1 MSAIFTMKVSTTKG
15 GLKSE
20 ETGTFLHLQ
29 DKYSKSLFWAEN
41 LNFPPKTVNN
51 LFNFFPQDSDLECLF
66 WRSKHS
72 QVSSDLKP
80 PLLCTTVWLSCEWAF
95 KISKQI
101 FVTFFFLLKKHLTRK
116 FHHWLE
122 SWFNFPFKKGH
133 TFYQIKCDILGRELW
148 PGTLTF
154 RISSILLACLGLH
167 WPACLVCLGRL
178 VCFVQSALACPLSSW
193 GRAMYPRALMLT
205 RPWSL

>member
-1 MSAIFTMKVSTTKG
+1 MIGWPYKTSKG
-15 GLKSE
+15 GFKSE
-20 ETGTFLHLQ
+20 DTWEFFRCQH
-29 DKYSKSLFWAEN
+29 KYSKSLFWAEN
-41 LNFPPKTVNN
+41 LNFSPNSKQ
-51 LFNFFPQDSDLECLF
+51 LIQFFPQDSDLECLF

-101 FVTFFFLLKKHLTRK
+101 HICNIFFLLKKHLTRK

-167 WPACLVCLGRL
+167 WPACLVCLGRIVWCNL
-178 VCFVQSALACPLSSW
+178 SRVPWPAL
-193 GRAMYPRALMLT
+193 
-205 RPWSL
+205 SLAEVGLWILAH